1 MASRTRTRRNLFIA
15 SVGTL
20 AITGSLVLTGCGNTD
35 DDDDDCDSM
44 GTTRSTDTLAAAA
57 HVVNADNSVE
67 LPTATTLPDFGSV
80 PFALQANT
88 QADGNT
94 TVLADDCDDDDGDD
108 D

>member
-1 MASRTRTRRNLFIA
+1 MASRTRTRRTATLGFI
-15 SVGTL
+15 GTL

-35 DDDDDCDSM
+35 DDDDCDSM
-44 GTTRSTDTLAAAA
+44 GTTRSTDTIAAAA
-57 HVVNADNSVE
+57 HAVNVDNSVE
-67 LPTATTLPDFGSV
+67 LPTAATLPDFGSV

-88 QADGNT
+88 QADGDT